1 MTITQAIFFRKN
13 FHECEA
19 IAAPMIISILKR
31 ICVDNSN
38 QITELAKVTL
48 IQNYNI
54 VNWIISLLKLDN
66 WLFKNVIDPDSV
78 TNVLDLL

>member
-1 MTITQAIFFRKN
+1 
-13 FHECEA
+13 
-19 IAAPMIISILKR
+19 MIISILKR

-54 VNWIISLLKLDN
+54 VNWMISLLKLDN